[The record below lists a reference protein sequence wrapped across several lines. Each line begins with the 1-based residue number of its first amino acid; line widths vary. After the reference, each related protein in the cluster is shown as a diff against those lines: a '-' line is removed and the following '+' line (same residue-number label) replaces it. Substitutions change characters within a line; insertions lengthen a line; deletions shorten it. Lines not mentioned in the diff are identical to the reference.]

1 MPPPPPPSHPRAALL
16 KLLNVAVPCFVE
28 TVKKE
33 QERQVV
39 MGVLETMNGVIKS
52 CKEHVF
58 KNPKHLQKVS
68 HAIRDVLKKKVRA
81 GRDARA
87 VEKSLVLEP
96 RPILSF
102 FSFFFF
108 GSVQTVCQDSGEDGD
123 DDDHQVSPSCCRV

>member
-1 MPPPPPPSHPRAALL
+1 MPNKAAIFGEFSSFKYLCAPPAPRAALL

-39 MGVLETMNGVIKS
+39 MGVLESMNSVIKA

-58 KNPKHLQKVS
+58 KNPRHLQKVS

-87 VEKSLVLEP
+87 VEKWRSHSRWNLGP
-96 RPILSF
+96 F
-102 FSFFFF
+102 FSFLFFF
-108 GSVQTVCQDSGEDGD
+108 CFRADGL
-123 DDDHQVSPSCCRV
+123 PG

>member
-1 MPPPPPPSHPRAALL
+1 MPPPRAALL

-39 MGVLETMNGVIKS
+39 MGVLESMNSVIKA

-58 KNPKHLQKVS
+58 KNPRHLQKVS

-87 VEKSLVLEP
+87 VEKWRSHSRWNLGP
-96 RPILSF
+96 FFSFLSF
-102 FSFFFF
+102 FV
-108 GSVQTVCQDSGEDGD
+108 SVQTVCQDSGEDGD
-123 DDDHQVSPSCCRV
+123 DDEQQVRLKKTCKE

>member
-1 MPPPPPPSHPRAALL
+1 MPPHPHPRAALL

-81 GRDARA
+81 GRDGRA

-96 RPILSF
+96 RPILSSS
-102 FSFFFF
+102 SFV
-108 GSVQTVCQDSGEDGD
+108 SVQTVCQDSGEDGD
-123 DDDHQVSPSCCRV
+123 DDEQQVSPSCCYV